1 MFKVFVSICAHWE
14 NEQLFLEFFSK
25 ILLDRCTKIFG
36 KLFSW
41 LFICIM
47 RVEGHGP
54 KSLAIQIDCI
64 VVNWWK
70 RLCRSVIIIK
80 KIILLQVQNKS
91 IKKSISGKNDNV
103 FICVKYERINTK
115 IHQNIDTIIMI
126 ILKF

>member
-1 MFKVFVSICAHWE
+1 MFKIFVSICVHWE

-25 ILLDRCTKIFG
+25 ILLDRCTKIFA

-41 LFICIM
+41 WFICIM

-64 VVNWWK
+64 VVNSLK
-70 RLCRSVIIIK
+70 RLCRSVVIIK

-91 IKKSISGKNDNV
+91 IKKCISGKNDNV
-103 FICVKYERINTK
+103 YV
-115 IHQNIDTIIMI
+115 
-126 ILKF
+126 